1 MLHTSVMGD
10 TEILILSAQNVI
22 LSSPLDA
29 SIKGWVS
36 PFTGVPHI
44 AVLSVCAGAMAA
56 DYLIAH

>member
-1 MLHTSVMGD
+1 MLHTNVMGD

-29 SIKGWVS
+29 SIKVGFL
-36 PFTGVPHI
+36 PL
-44 AVLSVCAGAMAA
+44 LSSTHSCALCLCGAMAA